1 LIFVSRGA
9 LIRTVQEEE
18 MKKIVIAVV
27 SFLLVMGIVGLEE
40 MIFAAE
46 RYPVKPISFIIPIGP
61 GSDIELV
68 MRPWLQ
74 KASEKLGKPI
84 IIVHKPGAGHSIGY
98 REIYGARP
106 DGYTIGSM
114 VGSMLSLKLQGLFP
128 YDYHDY
134 TIINTVA
141 NMYPVVVASKKNKH
155 PFTNM
160 EEVLTYANSHPGE
173 INIASTSVGST
184 WWVATMYFQERT
196 GLKFN
201 IIPQEEGAGQAI
213 TQVAGG
219 HVDLG
224 ICGLTVAKPQI
235 DAGNLRLLGV
245 LSNHRIREPYQYAP
259 TLKEMGRD
267 IVYLGT
273 SAVIGPPKMP
283 KEVVDKLAETLKGSL
298 DADIQKHF
306 LINDQPINFMRSE
319 EALKKFDEERE
330 IIRSVMSRAGLLKA
344 K

>member
-1 LIFVSRGA
+1 MK
-9 LIRTVQEEE
+9 RTVGVIL
-18 MKKIVIAVV
+18 IV
-27 SFLLVMGIVGLEE
+27 LLVGTLGLQTTV
-40 MIFAAE
+40 FAAE
-46 RYPVKPISFIIPIGP
+46 RYPVKPITFIIPIGP

-84 IIVHKPGAGHSIGY
+84 VIVHKPGAGHTIGY
-98 REIYGARP
+98 REIYGAKP

-114 VGSMLSLKLQGLFP
+114 IGSMLSLKLQGLFP
-128 YDYHDY
+128 FDYHDY

-155 PFTNM
+155 PFTSM
-160 EEVLTYANSHPGE
+160 EEVLTYAKSHPGE
-173 INIASTSVGST
+173 ISIASTSVGST
-184 WWVATMYFQERT
+184 WWVATMYFQEKT

-201 IIPQEEGAGQAI
+201 VIPQEEGAGQAV

-219 HVDLG
+219 HADLG
-224 ICGLTVAKPQI
+224 ICGLTVAKSQI

-245 LSNHRIREPYQYAP
+245 LSNHRIREPYQHAP
-259 TLKEMGRD
+259 TLKELGQD
-267 IVYLGT
+267 IVFLGT

-283 KEVVDKLAETLKGSL
+283 KEIVDKLAETLKASL
-298 DADIQKHF
+298 DPDIQKHF

-330 IIRSVMSRAGLLKA
+330 IIRSVMSKAGLLKT